1 MFATY
6 FFSSYCAS
14 RRVVMRASHVENSAN
29 MKGENTMSLIHNLCG
44 YRVFFNEENCE
55 NIHQLSD
62 ENPLVIDIKSGNF
75 SFDQIVMNVD
85 DLAED
90 FKEEQLQDD
99 SAIYSL
105 FSLVLSLQE
114 QNAIAPA
121 MRSIIAIAHQDEALS
136 HSIALYVSQ
145 VSELVALAPNAKTIF
160 HFAAEAE
167 LMVEAEDLAG
177 DWL

>member
-1 MFATY
+1 
-6 FFSSYCAS
+6 
-14 RRVVMRASHVENSAN
+14 
-29 MKGENTMSLIHNLCG
+29 MSLIHNLCG

-62 ENPLVIDIKSGNF
+62 ENPLVIDIKSGKF

-85 DLAED
+85 ELAED

-114 QNAIAPA
+114 RNAIA
-121 MRSIIAIAHQDEALS
+121 IAIAHQDEALS

-145 VSELVALAPNAKTIF
+145 VSELVALTPNAKTIF

-167 LMVEAEDLAG
+167 LMVEAEDMAIHFSSE